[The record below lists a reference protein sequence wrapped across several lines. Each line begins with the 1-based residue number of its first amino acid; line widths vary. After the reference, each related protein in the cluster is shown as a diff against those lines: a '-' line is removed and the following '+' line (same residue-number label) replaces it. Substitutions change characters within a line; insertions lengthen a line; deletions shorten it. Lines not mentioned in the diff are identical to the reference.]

1 MTDVKRF
8 RKPVDAQR
16 YVAGSVAAL
25 LQNEFDNGSGW
36 LHLNQDD
43 EDVGNLADLKTEKL
57 VHEAAR
63 QLEAQLRAHS
73 VGETSGNPPS
83 QTEWAQAAW
92 KLYSC
97 IHSRGERTSYELF
110 MVTLMPLI
118 NRSGVK
124 PEKMT

>member
-1 MTDVKRF
+1 VTDVKRF
-8 RKPVDAQR
+8 RKPEDAQR

-36 LHLNQDD
+36 LSLNEDE

-57 VHEAAR
+57 VHEATR
-63 QLEAQLRAHS
+63 QLIRQLQAHS
-73 VGETSGNPPS
+73 EGKTSGNPPS
-83 QTEWAQAAW
+83 QTEWAEAAW

-97 IHSRGERTSYELF
+97 IHSRGERTSFELF

-118 NRSGVK
+118 QRSGVK
-124 PEKMT
+124 EPTK